1 MLMKYYE
8 DHGILSMTY
17 IDPTMVTEA
26 LVNKK
31 HEEMKDY
38 IVNFFPGTSEQVIHI
53 LTLHLQVYN

>member
-1 MLMKYYE
+1 
-8 DHGILSMTY
+8 MTY